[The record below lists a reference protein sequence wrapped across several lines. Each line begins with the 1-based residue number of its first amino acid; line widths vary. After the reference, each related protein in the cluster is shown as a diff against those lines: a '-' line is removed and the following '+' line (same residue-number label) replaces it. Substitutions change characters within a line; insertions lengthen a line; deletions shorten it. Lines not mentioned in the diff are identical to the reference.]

1 MFGSMAAIIVTHLDD
16 INRGPQ
22 PVISSVTS
30 IEGEELT
37 LVHPVPMEGAV
48 ESWLEGVVLGV
59 QQTLMEYTTSAIH
72 SYADTTL
79 EEFVQKVRHIIRMYI
94 RSWQVVHLVPTHM
107 YLCMIAFC
115 NTYS

>member
-22 PVISSVTS
+22 PVISVVTS

-48 ESWLEGVVLGV
+48 ESWLGGVVLGV
-59 QQTLMEYTTSAIH
+59 QQTLMEYTTNAIH
-72 SYADTTL
+72 SYADTPL
-79 EEFVQKVRHIIRMYI
+79 EDFVQKVKYIMRTYI
-94 RSWQVVHLVPTHM
+94 RT
-107 YLCMIAFC
+107 
-115 NTYS
+115 